1 MSKISSET
9 IFHFT
14 TKAEY
19 LFKILENGFVPRYYP
34 EIIDITGIKKAVFS
48 IPMVCFCDIPLSQI
62 KNHIETYGKY
72 GIGMSSTWAKKSK
85 LNPVIYLEN
94 DSQLTN
100 SIVSEITS
108 ISKQKK
114 EQIEKHKTFNIFRY
128 IKKYQGDFKRGSKI
142 IKNVKFYDE
151 REWRY
156 VPKVDPNI
164 KFWINETDFK
174 NEVLVAESNESLKRF
189 SLNFDI
195 SDIKYIIIKDENEI
209 ANMIKTLKRIKSKIY
224 KADEVE
230 LLISKIVTTE
240 QINND
245 F

>member
-1 MSKISSET
+1 MSRISSET
-9 IFHFT
+9 LFHFT

-19 LFKILENGFVPRYYP
+19 LFKVLENGFVPRYYP
-34 EIIDITGIKKAVFS
+34 EIIDVEGVKKAEYA

-72 GIGMSSTWAKKSK
+72 GIGMSSSWAKKSK

-100 SIVSEITS
+100 SIVSEIKS
-108 ISKQKK
+108 ISKQRK
-114 EQIEKHKTFNIFRY
+114 EQIEKHKAFNIFRY
-128 IKKYQGDFKRGSKI
+128 IKKYQGDFKRANKV

-156 VPKVDPNI
+156 VPKVDSKI

-174 NEVLVAESNESLKRF
+174 NEILVAESNDNLKEF
-189 SLNFDI
+189 SLDFDI
-195 SDIKYIIIKDENEI
+195 SDIKYVIIKDETEI
-209 ANMIKTLKRIKSKIY
+209 SNMIRSLKRIKSKY
-224 KADEVE
+224 NADEIE
-230 LLISKIVTTE
+230 LLISKIITTE